1 MKIHAVPA
9 FDDNYIWI
17 VQAKDS
23 ARCLIVDPGQAKP
36 VLEFLQ
42 REQLQPE
49 ALLITHHHHDH
60 SGGIEAICAAYD
72 CPVYGPASETIA
84 GVTHPLQGGDSV
96 TFADMDLEFAVI
108 DCPGHTAGHIAFFA
122 EADDK
127 PVLFCGDTLFS
138 AGCGRMFEGNPRQF
152 LASLQRLDK
161 LPAETRVY
169 CAHEYTEANLKFACS
184 VEPDNKAVQEH
195 LKKVTSLRA
204 AAQITLPSTLALERD
219 INPFLRCHLHSVR
232 QSAEQHCQTELAD
245 TVDVF
250 ACIRKWK
257 DSF

>member
-60 SGGIEAICAAYD
+60 TGGIGEITTAYE

-84 GVTHPLQGGDSV
+84 GVTHPLHGGDTLTLGAMGL
-96 TFADMDLEFAVI
+96 TFDII
-108 DCPGHTAGHIAFFA
+108 DCPGHTAGHIAFYTA
-122 EADDK
+122 QGTD
-127 PVLFCGDTLFS
+127 PMLFCGDTLFS

-152 LASLQRLDK
+152 LASLQRLDE
-161 LPAETRVY
+161 LPADTRVY
-169 CAHEYTEANLKFACS
+169 CAHEYTQANLNFACA
-184 VEPDNKAVQEH
+184 VEPDNAAAHQH
-195 LKKVTSLRA
+195 LQKVRELRA
-204 AAQITLPSTLALERD
+204 AEQITLPSTLALERE
-219 INPFLRCHLHSVR
+219 INPFLRCHLHSV
-232 QSAEQHCQTELAD
+232 QQAAEQHCQTELGDA
-245 TVDVF
+245 VDVF
-250 ACIRKWK
+250 ACVRKWK